1 MGELRRVDEL
11 ARKLA
16 DMVFKGAPGD
26 ADDLAREYWAELDK
40 EPERNEEG
48 KPWNNN

>member
-1 MGELRRVDEL
+1 MGELRRVDE
-11 ARKLA
+11 
-16 DMVFKGAPGD
+16 
-26 ADDLAREYWAELDK
+26 LAREYWAELDK